1 MLMTGR
7 HVLANQRIARLKPFR
22 REIVDHRHRVEM
34 PGEDHA
40 TLTPKIRGCD
50 QRIAMPA
57 HCQMRLFFQEH
68 LDGVRQRAFV
78 IADGIAAHDLPH
90 QLVQLL
96 LFAGGS
102 GKSNRKFAHAVHYP
116 ARPCRQPRSGRAF
129 ETNHTASARMVP
141 H

>member
-1 MLMTGR
+1 MAGKN
-7 HVLANQRIARLKPFR
+7 HAALAA
-22 REIVDHRHRVEM
+22 EI
-34 PGEDHA
+34 G
-40 TLTPKIRGCD
+40 GCH
-50 QRIAMPA
+50 QCVAVPA

-116 ARPCRQPRSGRAF
+116 AKAGDNRISGVLLRRSAMLSC
-129 ETNHTASARMVP
+129 AW
-141 H
+141 

>member
-34 PGEDHA
+34 AGKNHA
-40 TLTPKIRGCD
+40 ALAAEIGGRD
-50 QRIAMPA
+50 QSIAVPA

-78 IADGIAAHDLPH
+78 IADGVGAHDLFH
-90 QLVQLL
+90 QLVELFLL
-96 LFAGGS
+96 GGGS
-102 GKSNRKFAHAVHYP
+102 GKSNRKFVHAVHYP
-116 ARPCRQPRSGRAF
+116 AKAGDNRISGVLLRRSAMLSC
-129 ETNHTASARMVP
+129 AW
-141 H
+141 